1 MLTQKAKYALYALQY
16 IAIQPPEFPIKSSEI
31 SKEKSIPKKFLET
44 ILSELVRSEILVS
57 KMGQQ
62 GGYVLNRPPKDINVA
77 EVIRL
82 FDGAIAL
89 LPCAT
94 YTYFKPCEECLDVD
108 LCKIRHTF
116 KELRDLSVEFLKSK
130 TIQDLV

>member
-16 IAIQPPEFPIKSSEI
+16 IASKSNEIPLKSTEI
-31 SKEKSIPKKFLET
+31 SEAKSIPKKFLES
-44 ILSELVRSEILVS
+44 ILAELVRAEILVS

-62 GGYVLNRPPKDINVA
+62 GGYVLNRPPNDINIA

-130 TIQDLV
+130 SILDLV

>member
-1 MLTQKAKYALYALQY
+1 MLTQKAKYALFALQF
-16 IAIQPPEFPIKSSEI
+16 IATQAPEFPVKSSEI
-31 SKEKSIPKKFLET
+31 SNAKSIPKKFLET
-44 ILSELVRSEILVS
+44 ILAELVRAEILVS
-57 KMGQQ
+57 KMGHQ
-62 GGYVLNRPPKDINVA
+62 GGYVLNRPPNDINVA

-130 TIQDLV
+130 SILDLV

>member
-1 MLTQKAKYALYALQY
+1 MLTQKAKYALFALQF
-16 IAIQPPEFPIKSSEI
+16 IATQVPEFPVKSSEI
-31 SKEKSIPKKFLET
+31 SNAKSIPKKFLET
-44 ILSELVRSEILVS
+44 ILAELVRAEILVS
-57 KMGQQ
+57 KLGQQ
-62 GGYVLNRPPKDINVA
+62 GGYVLNRPPNDINVA

-94 YTYFKPCEECLDVD
+94 YTYFKPCEECLDVE

>member
-1 MLTQKAKYALYALQY
+1 VLTQKAKYALYALQY
-16 IAIQPPEFPIKSSEI
+16 IASNTQGNPVKSNEI
-31 SKEKSIPKKFLET
+31 SVAKSIPKKFLEN
-44 ILSELVRSEILVS
+44 ILTELVRAEILVS

-62 GGYVLNRPPKDINVA
+62 GGYVLNRLAENINIA

-94 YTYFKPCEECLDVD
+94 YTYFKPCEECQNVE

-116 KELRDLSVEFLKSK
+116 KDLRDLSVEFLKSK
-130 TIQDLV
+130 SILDLV